1 MNRNSW
7 PNPKGLAAFAVT
19 TYSDGATGNLT
30 RFTYPNTVQTA
41 KLFDPLNRLTQT
53 CSATS
58 SPACSAGTKLSSFAY
73 TLGLAGNRT
82 AVSELSTRHVAY
94 GYDADYVLTSETIT
108 SDPNSGSESYT
119 YDVVG
124 NRKTLT
130 STVPALPGN
139 QTFSYDPNDRLT
151 TDTINN
157 NGNTTLSGGVSN
169 TYDFENRMTAHGST
183 TMVYDGDGNRVSESV
198 GGAATKYLVDTLNP
212 TGLPQVLDE
221 TVNGAVR
228 KIAF

>member
-1 MNRNSW
+1 MTDPSGTTNYSSYDNRDRLLTKQTPEGTLTYTYLRRPRRLFSTIASSNTNGASMTYTYDAL
-7 PNPKGLAAFAVT
+7 NRLATVTDNRIAGQGGPSSPT
-19 TYSDGATGNLT
+19 TYSYDPTGNLT
-30 RFTYPNTVQTA
+30 GYAYPNTVQTA
-41 KLFDPLNRLTQT
+41 QLFDPLNRLTQT
-53 CSATS
+53 CSAIT

-157 NGNTTLSGGVSN
+157 
-169 TYDFENRMTAHGST
+169 
-183 TMVYDGDGNRVSESV
+183 
-198 GGAATKYLVDTLNP
+198 
-212 TGLPQVLDE
+212 
-221 TVNGAVR
+221 
-228 KIAF
+228 